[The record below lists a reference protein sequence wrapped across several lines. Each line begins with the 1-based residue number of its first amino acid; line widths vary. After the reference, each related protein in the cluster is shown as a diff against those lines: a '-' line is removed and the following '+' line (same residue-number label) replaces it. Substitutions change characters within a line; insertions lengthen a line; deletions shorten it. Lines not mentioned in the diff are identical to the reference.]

1 MTPKRLLSWW
11 TTKRISCDSP
21 NQDNSY
27 CKRILLRYDGF
38 GTFQAGLMTRSL
50 RFSHNGREVAIAL
63 TFALGVLLLPGCGQR
78 PENGAALESKTQGHE
93 TTAKIPSL
101 GRQSKMPS
109 LASSSS
115 ISPYLKA
122 HQDDLVAWLPWGKD
136 AFDLAEAENKAILL
150 SIGFSA
156 CHWCHVMQRESFNDP
171 ATAKYMND
179 HFINVLVDREERPD
193 IDAIYTRQL
202 EALSVRVGWPMTLF
216 LRPDGK
222 AFYAGTYFPPG
233 DVDAPH
239 SFRKILAQINDMW
252 LSDRR
257 AVDAAC
263 TKVSDSISAQDKNA
277 ARSQTLTYANL
288 NFALGRLLQ
297 RCDEEFGGLKQ
308 SRKFPVSAV
317 NSLMMRLSV
326 APETQK
332 AFSDLLPYCRAYVA
346 TTLNSM
352 ANGQI
357 NDHVGGGFFR
367 YATTKHWRH
376 PHFEKMLSDN
386 ALIAQNYFEAYSLTK
401 NNRWRTKGVVT
412 VEFMLDELAL
422 PSGLFA
428 GSLDADSVATK
439 DSAATKDSVK
449 TGAVKEDSFI
459 KEEGAFYT
467 FNAQDIEQAL
477 PQDIRAAVVAA
488 CNFTAAGN
496 CGAGKNLPYFDDSP
510 RPASL
515 TEGLKK
521 LAHWRLRR
529 PRPAR
534 NDTVVAAWNG
544 MAISTLVDAY
554 KATRNPKYLDAAQTT
569 AKALLL
575 KLSMPDKL
583 AHSDLTSAEGFL
595 DDYAYVE
602 KAMLDLYSVD
612 RDSRW
617 RQKARELNGIVLERF
632 LDKDNGKF
640 LYASLS
646 LTSLE
651 NAEHRNVR
659 DVVYATTDG
668 TWPGAAGTA
677 IENLIRLDA
686 VPRESGN
693 VTSEADYLAIARRSL
708 AASGRAMQEDP
719 VAHASMLVAL
729 ERLLRTSH

>member
-1 MTPKRLLSWW
+1 M
-11 TTKRISCDSP
+11 
-21 NQDNSY
+21 
-27 CKRILLRYDGF
+27 
-38 GTFQAGLMTRSL
+38 ARSL
-50 RFSHNGREVAIAL
+50 RFSHNNRVAAIGI
-63 TFALGVLLLPGCGQR
+63 TFALGVFLLPGCGQR
-78 PENGAALESKTQGHE
+78 SENGADRAAQESDVQGSKT
-93 TTAKIPSL
+93 AKTRSL

-109 LASSSS
+109 LASNH
-115 ISPYLKA
+115 IVSPYLSA
-122 HQDDLVAWLPWGKD
+122 HQDDLVAWSPWGKD
-136 AFDLAEAENKAILL
+136 AFDLAKAENKPILL

-216 LRPDGK
+216 LRQDGK

-233 DVDAPH
+233 DVTAPR

-263 TKVSDSISAQDKNA
+263 AKVADTIAAQDKNA
-277 ARSQTLTYANL
+277 ERSQSLNYANL

-297 RCDEEFGGLKQ
+297 RCDEEYGGLNQ
-308 SRKFPVSAV
+308 SRKYPVAAI
-317 NSLMMRLSV
+317 NTLMMRLSV
-326 APETQK
+326 APEMNK
-332 AFSDLLPYCRAYVA
+332 SFFDLLPHCRTYVA
-346 TTLNSM
+346 TTLNGM

-357 NDHVGGGFFR
+357 NDQVGGGFFR
-367 YATTKHWRH
+367 YATTKEWRR

-386 ALIAQNYFEAYSLTK
+386 ALVAQNYFEAYSLTK
-401 NNRWRTKGVVT
+401 NIQWLTKGVVT

-422 PSGLFA
+422 PNGLFA
-428 GSLDADSVATK
+428 GSLDADSGVANNIDNSKITK
-439 DSAATKDSVK
+439 ADTHK
-449 TGAVKEDSFI
+449 

-467 FNAQDIEQAL
+467 FSAHDIEQAL
-477 PQDIRAAVVAA
+477 PKGIRAEIVTA

-496 CGAGKNLPYFDDSP
+496 CGAGKNLPYFDIAP
-510 RPASL
+510 RHAAL

-521 LAHWRLRR
+521 LEYWRLRR

-544 MAISTLVDAY
+544 MAISTLVSAY
-554 KATRNPKYLDAAQTT
+554 RATRNPKYLEAAQTAAT
-569 AKALLL
+569 ALLL

-583 AHSDLTSAEGFL
+583 CHSDLSSAEGFL

-612 RDSRW
+612 KGSQW
-617 RQKARELNGIVLERF
+617 RKKARELNAIVLQRF

-640 LYASLS
+640 LYAPFAASKPED
-646 LTSLE
+646 TE
-651 NAEHRNVR
+651 QGRVR

-677 IENLIRLDA
+677 IENLIQLDT
-686 VPRESGN
+686 VPENSGD
-693 VTSEADYLAIARRSL
+693 VTTDANYLAIARRSL
-708 AASGRAMQEDP
+708 AASGRSMQEDP

-729 ERLLRTSH
+729 ERLLRTGH